1 MRIRFTL
8 LLLILNA
15 LAFSLILFLDQRGLQ
30 ADRNILRLAE
40 NIRDEVA
47 GAQKIQISGSAINF
61 SHALNREGE
70 KWRITQ
76 PFEWPANYFSVNRI
90 LNQLQFIE
98 EDTSFPVNSL
108 RENGQTLADYGFDDP
123 LLKIDLFHEKGVG
136 SLTIGTPTEIGNKL
150 YLLGPEQST
159 VYIVNRSSID
169 SLLMD
174 LEGLRARDIFNLPVF
189 EINTLGLE
197 MKSST
202 GTGSLKVRLSKD
214 QAHWKFE
221 APIADSADP
230 ALVESTIN
238 SLSSIQV
245 VRFVEDNSSDPVA
258 QGLNDPFI
266 RITLFGNK
274 REQTLLVGNP
284 DPSAQGE
291 ATYFARLEGL
301 PTVFTIPAQ
310 TIDTLRQAQQDL
322 RKRDFFEFDPREVDS
337 LAMRKNE
344 QELRLQKLETGNWQ
358 VIAKAPDRDIETR
371 RADAPQVNAL
381 LRDLSQLRALDFIMD
396 NPSPADLGQLQ
407 LNNPQRSIE
416 LTFPDGSNQTLIL
429 AHPRSETEK
438 LFAQNSNN
446 PFVYEVQREPLLGQL
461 SLEPIDYY
469 EKTLETLPA
478 SAVIKG
484 LRIEPRN
491 PDSAVRNIDLE
502 SEDGRAEAA
511 ELVDCI
517 RNFRVQAYLSN
528 AYLDTRET
536 EPWEYDLIATL
547 LLPDGNGGRETT
559 QRYALTQRLGAT
571 RQIGGSPAY
580 DCTFEL
586 PQKMIEALH
595 PFLKPL
601 ARPPEAKGEPVTLPP
616 LPEPVPAPEPPL

>member
-8 LLLILNA
+8 LLLLLNA
-15 LAFSLILFLDQRGLQ
+15 IAFSLILFLNQRSLLD
-30 ADRNILRLAE
+30 DRNALRLAE

-47 GAQKIQISGSAINF
+47 GAQQIQLSGRVINLA
-61 SHALNREGE
+61 HTLDRKGE
-70 KWRITQ
+70 KWQITQ

-98 EDTSFPVNSL
+98 EDTSFSVSTL
-108 RENGQTLADYGFDDP
+108 RESGQTLADYGFDDP
-123 LLKIDLFHEKGVG
+123 LLKISLVHAKGTRA
-136 SLTIGTPTEIGNKL
+136 LTIGTPTEIGNKL
-150 YLLGPEQST
+150 YLLGPEQTT
-159 VYIVNRSSID
+159 VYVVNRSSID

-174 LEGLRARDIFNLPVF
+174 LEALRARDIFNLPVF
-189 EINTLGLE
+189 EIDTLELE
-197 MKSST
+197 TKSGT

-214 QAHWKFE
+214 ETLWKFE
-221 APIADSADP
+221 APIAASADP

-291 ATYFARLEGL
+291 ATYFARLEAL

-322 RKRDFFEFDPREVDS
+322 RKRDFFEFDPGAVNSLVIRE
-337 LAMRKNE
+337 KE
-344 QELRLQKLETGNWQ
+344 KELRLQKLETGNWQ
-358 VIAKAPDRDIETR
+358 VISKAPERDIQTR
-371 RADAPQVNAL
+371 RADAAHVSTL

-396 NPSPADLGQLQ
+396 NPSPADLGQLH

-416 LTFPDGSNQTLIL
+416 LTLLDATSHTLIL
-429 AHPRSETEK
+429 AHPRDEEEK
-438 LFAQNSNN
+438 LFAQNPKN
-446 PFVYEVQREPLLGQL
+446 PFVYEVQREPLLTQL
-461 SLEPIDYY
+461 SLAPIDYY
-469 EKTLETLPA
+469 EKALETLPT
-478 SAVIKG
+478 SARVKS

-491 PDSAVRNIDLE
+491 PDLAVRDIDLDSE
-502 SEDGRAEAA
+502 SGRTEAA
-511 ELVDCI
+511 ELIDCV
-517 RNFRVQAYLSN
+517 RNFRVHAYLEN
-528 AYLDTRET
+528 EYQATREPD
-536 EPWEYDLIATL
+536 PWEYDLIATL

-559 QRYALTQRLGAT
+559 QLYALTRRLGAT
-571 RQIGGSPAY
+571 RQIGGSPAHN
-580 DCTFEL
+580 CTFEL
-586 PQKMIEALH
+586 SQKMIEALH
-595 PFLKPL
+595 PFLQTL
-601 ARPPEAKGEPVTLPP
+601 SLPPEAKGEAVTPPTFPEPVP
-616 LPEPVPAPEPPL
+616 LPEPAL

>member
-8 LLLILNA
+8 LLLLLNA
-15 LAFSLILFLDQRGLQ
+15 LAFGLIFFLDQRGQ
-30 ADRNILRLAE
+30 EADRNALKLAE
-40 NIRDEVA
+40 NIRDEVV
-47 GAQKIQISGSAINF
+47 GAQQIKLSGRAINLP
-61 SHALNREGE
+61 HALNRAGE
-70 KWRITQ
+70 NWQITQ

-98 EDTSFPVNSL
+98 EDTSFSVSTL

-123 LLKIDLFHEKGVG
+123 LLKISLLHNTGTR
-136 SLTIGTPTEIGNKL
+136 SLTIGTPTEIGNQL
-150 YLLGPEQST
+150 YLLGPEQAT
-159 VYIVNRSSID
+159 VYVVNRSSID

-174 LEGLRARDIFNLPVF
+174 LKALRARDIFSLPVF

-197 MKSST
+197 MKSNT

-214 QAHWKFE
+214 EAHWKFE
-221 APIADSADP
+221 APIAASADP

-238 SLSSIQV
+238 SLSSLQV

-291 ATYFARLEGL
+291 ATYFARLEAL
-301 PTVFTIPAQ
+301 PTVFTIPAV

-322 RKRDFFEFDPREVDS
+322 RKRDFFEFDPRKVDS
-337 LAMRKNE
+337 LVIRKNE
-344 QELRLQKLETGNWQ
+344 NELRLQKLETGNWQ
-358 VIAKAPDRDIETR
+358 VIAKAPDREIQTH
-371 RADAPQVNAL
+371 RADAAHVGNL

-407 LNNPQRSIE
+407 LNNPQRAIE
-416 LTFPDGSNQTLIL
+416 ITLPDGKSHSLNL
-429 AHPRSETEK
+429 AHPRDEALR
-438 LFAQNSNN
+438 LFAQNPKN
-446 PFVYEVQREPLLGQL
+446 PFIYEVQREPLLTQL

-478 SAVIKG
+478 AAVIQSV
-484 LRIEPRN
+484 RIEARN
-491 PDSAVRNIDLE
+491 PDIPVRTIDLDSE
-502 SEDGRAEAA
+502 SERANAA
-511 ELVDCI
+511 ELLDCI
-517 RNFRVQAYLSN
+517 RNFRVRAYLNNTYNDS
-528 AYLDTRET
+528 REP

-571 RQIGGSPAY
+571 RQIGGSSAH

-595 PFLKPL
+595 PFLQTL
-601 ARPPEAKGEPVTLPP
+601 SLPPEAKGEPVTPP
-616 LPEPVPAPEPPL
+616 SMPEPVPLPKPKL